1 MDLMDQMEILIY
13 TLFIRI
19 IYFIKFITIINYNL

>member
-1 MDLMDQMEILIY
+1 LIY

-19 IYFIKFITIINYNL
+19 VLQLQILTRVTLKT